1 MTSTDYFRRR
11 RKLIL
16 TIRYTGIGV
25 TLVLIV
31 WVSHE
36 YPADASYGL
45 WALVPLI
52 IAMAAGLILG
62 ARLRCPSCE
71 LGLRRR
77 MLQGEDPGTLDRCPR
92 CGADFGQ
99 PMPDRD

>member
-1 MTSTDYFRRR
+1 MTITDHFRQR

-16 TIRYTGIGV
+16 TIRYAGIGL

-45 WALVPLI
+45 WTLMPLA
-52 IAMAAGLILG
+52 IATAAGLVL
-62 ARLRCPSCE
+62 AVRLKCPDCDMDF
-71 LGLRRR
+71 RRA
-77 MLQGEDPGTLDRCPR
+77 MLQNQYPDALDHCPG

-99 PMPDRD
+99 PMPGRD